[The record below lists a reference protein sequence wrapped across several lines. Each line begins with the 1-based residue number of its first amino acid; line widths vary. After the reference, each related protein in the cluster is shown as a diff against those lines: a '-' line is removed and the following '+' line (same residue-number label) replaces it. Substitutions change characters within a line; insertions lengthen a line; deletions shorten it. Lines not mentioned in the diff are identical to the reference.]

1 MVDSRSFG
9 QDTGKRL
16 RPWFGQ
22 SHQTHSQDGREQIPY
37 QRIPTGTTC
46 REALSDIVALDSRAP
61 DAAMM
66 ELMDDARVVRKLNDV
81 MDVID
86 EEMTW
91 LSQLSPAVFA
101 KLGSA
106 ISIRAEAYV
115 LV

>member
-1 MVDSRSFG
+1 MF
-9 QDTGKRL
+9 
-16 RPWFGQ
+16 
-22 SHQTHSQDGREQIPY
+22 
-37 QRIPTGTTC
+37 
-46 REALSDIVALDSRAP
+46 
-61 DAAMM
+61 

-106 ISIRAEAYV
+106 ISISGPELRHMCLSKSHSAIAFWRFRVANTALSRPWSLARGNIEHNLVELRAEDHFPADDPV
-115 LV
+115 TAKIKQLLAIG